1 MYCLLLNF
9 KFQNLKNFTLLFSI
23 ETLSGGRKLTS
34 IKERAK
40 SKADNVKNS
49 DNGSDKKVESD
60 KGPYIKYIG
69 GGPEGSCGGHEM
81 F

>member
-40 SKADNVKNS
+40 SKADNVKSS